1 MILLLLI
8 YTRYI
13 TSDCDAVADIYEAQN
28 YSKTPEEA
36 VAYALKA
43 GIHAVYKK
51 LETRE

>member
-28 YSKTPEEA
+28 YSKTSEEA
-36 VAYALKA
+36 VAYVLKA
-43 GIHAVYKK
+43 GTHALDKK
-51 LETRE
+51 LGSK